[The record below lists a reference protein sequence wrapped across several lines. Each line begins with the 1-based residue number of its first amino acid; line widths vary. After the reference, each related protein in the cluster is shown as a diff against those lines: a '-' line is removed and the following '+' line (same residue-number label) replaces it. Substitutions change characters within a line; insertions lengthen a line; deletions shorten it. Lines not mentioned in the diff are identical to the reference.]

1 MSPRTTRILADGALV
16 IGAFVAIPFVGELA
30 GRAGNA
36 ASGVVHPILGWA
48 LLCGLTGLLVV
59 ASRMKLGAPAAIVA
73 RFLLLMPII
82 GGVALAMELLV
93 ISFRLFVDGYLR
105 QGRVEADIMLAVAPA
120 VIVVLLLAVIYIM
133 RWRLRMLMVLAPALL
148 AVLPF
153 LDWSGPIFVSL
164 CGDNYPVWPDPLP
177 PPAAVPEPPTV
188 TADASPYTGCGAPAK
203 TTVFTE

>member
-1 MSPRTTRILADGALV
+1 MSPRKTRILADGALV
-16 IGAFVAIPFVGELA
+16 IGAGVAMPFVGELA
-30 GRAGNA
+30 GGARNA
-36 ASGVVHPILGWA
+36 ASGVLHPILAWA
-48 LLCGLTGLLVV
+48 LLCGFTGLLVV
-59 ASRMKLGAPAAIVA
+59 ASRMKLGAAAAIVA

-82 GGVALAMELLV
+82 GGVALAMDVFV

-105 QGRVEADIMLAVAPA
+105 HGRVDADIMLAVALA
-120 VIVVLLLAVIYIM
+120 LIAVLLLAAIYIM

-177 PPAAVPEPPTV
+177 PPAPEV
-188 TADASPYTGCGAPAK
+188 AMADNSPYAGCGAPAQMP
-203 TTVFTE
+203 TLTD